1 MTVSQPAFVAALMD
15 PARPIPDG
23 IVDPDGARTPKRF
36 AVYRNNVAVSLS
48 DALEAAF
55 PVVRRM
61 IGPTNFRN
69 IAGLFLRQHPPE
81 SPLMMFYGAALPDFL
96 AGFPPLAKY
105 PYLPDMARLEL
116 ALRSAYHAADA
127 APLAPDA
134 LATIPPEALAET
146 RLALAPATR
155 VLISDWPIHGL
166 YRFNTEDGAP
176 RPSVTPG
183 AAPECALITRPE
195 FDPVIDP
202 VPAPAAR
209 LTAALLR
216 GDTLGEAAE
225 AAGDG
230 LDLGAI
236 LGLLLS
242 RNALTGK
249 TTP

>member
-1 MTVSQPAFVAALMD
+1 MTVTQPAFVAALMD
-15 PARPIPDG
+15 PARPVPDG
-23 IVDPDGARTPKRF
+23 IVDPDGAPTPKRF

-69 IAGLFLRQHPPE
+69 IAGVFLRQHPPE
-81 SPLMMFYGAALPDFL
+81 TPLMMFYGAAFPGFL
-96 AGFPPLAKY
+96 AAFPPLAKY

-127 APLAPDA
+127 APLPPDT
-134 LATIPPEALAET
+134 LAAIPPEALAET
-146 RLALAPATR
+146 RLALAPATQ
-155 VLISDWPIHGL
+155 VLISDWPLHGL
-166 YRFNTEDGAP
+166 YRFNTEEGLP
-176 RPSVTPG
+176 RPPM
-183 AAPECALITRPE
+183 APECALITRPDL
-195 FDPVIDP
+195 DPMIDP
-202 VPAPAAR
+202 IPAPAAR

-216 GDTLGEAAE
+216 GETLGQAAE

-249 TTP
+249 TLP

>member
-15 PARPIPDG
+15 PARPVPEG
-23 IVDPDGARTPKRF
+23 IVDPDGAPTPKRF

-61 IGPTNFRN
+61 IGSTNFHN
-69 IAGLFLRQHPPE
+69 IAGLFLRRHPPA
-81 SPLMMFYGAALPDFL
+81 SPLMMFYGAAFPDFL
-96 AGFPPLAKY
+96 ASFPPVAKY

-116 ALRSAYHAADA
+116 ALRSAYHAADS
-127 APLAPDA
+127 APLGPDA
-134 LATIPPEALAET
+134 LAAIPPEALAEA
-146 RLALAPATR
+146 RLALAPATQ

-166 YRFNTEDGAP
+166 YRFNTEDGTP
-176 RPSVTPG
+176 RPPVTPG
-183 AAPECALITRPE
+183 AAPECALITRPDL
-195 FDPVIDP
+195 DPVIDP
-202 VPAPAAR
+202 LPAPAAR

-216 GDTLGEAAE
+216 GDTLGKAAE

-236 LGLLLS
+236 LGLLLT

-249 TTP
+249 TAP